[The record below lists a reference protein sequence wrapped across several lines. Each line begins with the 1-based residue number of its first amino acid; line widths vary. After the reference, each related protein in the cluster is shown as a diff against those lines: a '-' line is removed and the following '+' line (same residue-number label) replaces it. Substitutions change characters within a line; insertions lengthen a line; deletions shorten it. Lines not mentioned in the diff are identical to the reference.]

1 MSQIQLP
8 FDTDNPVLARAAWSR
23 LIEPGDR
30 DAGALLAIV
39 QPGVALRAVAEGVAV
54 DEWRGIVGPKAAARA
69 LQRWR
74 PRLEKLDPRR
84 ELRALESFGGTF
96 LSPDHPGWPEG
107 LGDLGLECPVALWV
121 WAPPE
126 VAAQLGALLRPGVA
140 LVGSRASTAYG
151 ETVTAQ
157 MVTDLVGHGLAI
169 VSGGA
174 FGIDATAHR
183 ACLALGG
190 FTVAVMAGG
199 VDRLYPLA
207 NESLLRS
214 ITEHGAVISELPP
227 GSAPRRERFLSR
239 NRLIAALGSA
249 TVVTESNWRSG
260 SHRTARAAAALMRPV
275 GAVPGPVT
283 SASSAGCH
291 KLVREGVATLVTGA
305 DEVRELVAPLGE
317 VCLIEPDVGRGPLDG
332 LAAPERQVFDSLPAR
347 QAATLT
353 AIVTASGM
361 STPQVLAALGRLE
374 RAGRA
379 AQAGGLW
386 RRVNT
391 TKAAA

>member
-1 MSQIQLP
+1 MSPIQLP
-8 FDTDNPVLARAAWSR
+8 FDTDNPLLARAAWSR

-30 DAGALLAIV
+30 EAGALLAIS

-69 LQRWR
+69 LERWR

-84 ELRALESFGGTF
+84 ELRVLKSLGGTF
-96 LSPDHPGWPEG
+96 LTPERPGWPAG
-107 LGDLGLECPVALWV
+107 LDDLGIERPVALWV
-121 WAPPE
+121 WAPAE
-126 VAAQLGALLRPGVA
+126 VAAQLGERLQPCVA

-151 ETVTAQ
+151 ETITAQ
-157 MVTDLVGHGLAI
+157 MVTDLVARGLAV

-174 FGIDATAHR
+174 FGIDAAAHR
-183 ACLALGG
+183 ACLAMGG

-207 NESLLRS
+207 NESLLRG
-214 ITEHGAVISELPP
+214 IAEQGAVISELPP
-227 GSAPRRERFLSR
+227 GSAPRRERFLAR

-249 TVVTESNWRSG
+249 TVVVESNWRSG
-260 SHRTARAAAALMRPV
+260 SHRTARSAAALLRPV
-275 GAVPGPVT
+275 GAVPGPIT

-317 VCLIEPDVGRGPLDG
+317 VCLVEPDVGRGPLDG
-332 LAAPERQVFDSLPAR
+332 LAAPERQVFDTLPAR
-347 QAATLT
+347 RAATLT
-353 AIVTASGM
+353 SIVTASGM
-361 STPQVLAALGRLE
+361 STPQVMAALGRLE

-379 AQAGGLW
+379 AQSGGLW

-391 TKAAA
+391 AKAAA